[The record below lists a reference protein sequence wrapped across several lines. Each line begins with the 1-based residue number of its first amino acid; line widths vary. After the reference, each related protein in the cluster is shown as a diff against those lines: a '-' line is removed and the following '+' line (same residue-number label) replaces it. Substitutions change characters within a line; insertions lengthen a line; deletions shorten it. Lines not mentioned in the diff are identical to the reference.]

1 MRWLESDNRYDDD
14 KIHDACGLIGFID
27 TAGRLHSGER
37 IAGGLQCMDER
48 GNGLGAGYAAYG
60 LYPELA
66 DQYALHVMCRS
77 DQTRLLLDDW
87 LRPRFTV
94 AHDEPIPTRHVPGM
108 VDPPVLW
115 RYFVEPRQEEL
126 AGRSE
131 EDYLVQQVMAVHAT
145 LDGALV
151 VSSGKNMGIFKGVG
165 HPEQIAEYY
174 RIQEYEAYLWTGHN
188 RFPTNTPGWW
198 GGAHPFGLLDVSVVH
213 NGELSSYGVNRRL
226 VEMYGYRCDMRTDT
240 EVMAYAADLLLRRHH
255 LTPEQ
260 AAAVLAAPLWDAID
274 RMPAQERA
282 VRRALRQTYGS
293 LLMNG
298 PFTVILAR
306 TGEMIGLSDRVRLRP
321 MVAATRGS
329 LLYVAS
335 ELSAICVVEPVLDQI
350 AMPDG
355 GVPIIGRLGEAPR
368 LDRGNFLFTEPATP
382 LDVAEEVR

>member
-1 MRWLESDNRYDDD
+1 
-14 KIHDACGLIGFID
+14 
-27 TAGRLHSGER
+27 
-37 IAGGLQCMDER
+37 MDER

-115 RYFVEPRQEEL
+115 RYFVEPRPEEL

-198 GGAHPFGLLDVSVVH
+198 GGAHPFGLLDASVVH

-355 GVPIIGRLGEAPR
+355 GVPVIGRLGEAPR

-382 LDVAEEVR
+382 LAVAEEVR

>member
-1 MRWLESDNRYDDD
+1 
-14 KIHDACGLIGFID
+14 
-27 TAGRLHSGER
+27 
-37 IAGGLQCMDER
+37 
-48 GNGLGAGYAAYG
+48 
-60 LYPELA
+60 
-66 DQYALHVMCRS
+66 
-77 DQTRLLLDDW
+77 
-87 LRPRFTV
+87 
-94 AHDEPIPTRHVPGM
+94 
-108 VDPPVLW
+108 
-115 RYFVEPRQEEL
+115 
-126 AGRSE
+126 
-131 EDYLVQQVMAVHAT
+131 
-145 LDGALV
+145 
-151 VSSGKNMGIFKGVG
+151 
-165 HPEQIAEYY
+165 
-174 RIQEYEAYLWTGHN
+174 
-188 RFPTNTPGWW
+188 
-198 GGAHPFGLLDVSVVH
+198 
-213 NGELSSYGVNRRL
+213 
-226 VEMYGYRCDMRTDT
+226 
-240 EVMAYAADLLLRRHH
+240 MAYAADLLLRRHH

-335 ELSAICVVEPVLDQI
+335 ELSAICAVEPVLDQI

-382 LDVAEEVR
+382 LAVAEEVR